1 MENQKIADEL
11 MKLTY
16 QIAELR
22 KGFEQNQSMGDWI
35 TRDQAMKFLGYQNTT
50 MRELEKK
57 GELTFSKV
65 GRKKFIQKQEII
77 EFIERGIED

>member
-16 QIAELR
+16 QITELR
-22 KGFEQNQSMGDWI
+22 KGFEQDQSMGDWN

-50 MRELEKK
+50 MRELEKN

-65 GRKKFIQKQEII
+65 GRKKFIRKQEII
-77 EFIERGIED
+77 DFIARNL

>member
-11 MKLTY
+11 MRLTY
-16 QIAELR
+16 QITELR

-35 TRDQAMKFLGYQNTT
+35 THDQAMKFLGYQNTT

-65 GRKKFIQKQEII
+65 GRKKFIRRQEII
-77 EFIERGIED
+77 DFIARNQ